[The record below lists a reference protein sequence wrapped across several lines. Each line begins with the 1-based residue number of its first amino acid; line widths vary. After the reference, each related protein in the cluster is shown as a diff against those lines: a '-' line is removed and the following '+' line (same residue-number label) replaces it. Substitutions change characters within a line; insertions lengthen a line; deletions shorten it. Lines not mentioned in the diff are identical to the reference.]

1 MRLGVHWF
9 RRDLRIQDNVAFNEN
24 CRQTQGNTLG
34 VFCLDTQF
42 LSRDDFSANR
52 FAFFLKT
59 LLELQKDLRN
69 QGGDLWIVAAPPTV
83 VLSCLMQVFGST
95 ATTTTNSNS
104 STSNSSSMLLTW
116 NRDYEPYARARD
128 KTIYELAQQNSI
140 EVKTYRDHLI
150 LEPQEV
156 LKSDGGFYQV
166 FTPFARKWLEVIQ
179 QKNYKDRVVAIT
191 SPNGS
196 TQASPLNKIS
206 FQKQL
211 ALHTLRKYL
220 QTSVIHESGVSKVGT
235 NSQYL
240 NVLKKLECF
249 LESQTDDG
257 SEFQRQ
263 NDLKVTIKIPDA
275 GTIVAQEK
283 FKKFQKLWVQS
294 SEARKFGVN
303 YTNERDFPFLN
314 GTSQLSIYLKN
325 GSLTTQQIVRGL
337 YQACTGA
344 SHLKSTEKSFFSL
357 ENIFLKE
364 LIWREFYYSILLHCP
379 RVEQESFLSQYKSI
393 NWENDIDLFEKWKS
407 GQTGFPIVD
416 AGMRQLR
423 QTGWMHNRVRMIVA
437 SFLTKDLLID
447 YRWGEKYFM
456 HQLLDGDLAANNG
469 GWQWAAS
476 TGCDAQPYFRIF
488 NPWLQG
494 AKFDPQAQYIK
505 TYIPEL
511 KNISAKEIHDP
522 NGERNFPRYPNPIVD
537 HALQKQK
544 AILLYKK

>member
-1 MRLGVHWF
+1 MRLGIHWF
-9 RRDLRIQDNVAFNEN
+9 RRDLRLQDNVALYEN

-52 FAFFLKT
+52 FAFFLMT

-69 QGGDLWIVAAPPTV
+69 QGCDLWIVAAPPAK
-83 VLSCLMQVFGST
+83 VLSSLMQVFGST
-95 ATTTTNSNS
+95 ASET
-104 STSNSSSMLLTW
+104 SSMLLTW

-128 KTIYELAQQNSI
+128 KIIYELAQQKSI
-140 EVKTYRDHLI
+140 EVKTFRDHLI

-179 QKNYKDRVVAIT
+179 QKNYKDRIVATT
-191 SPNGS
+191 SQIDS
-196 TQASPLNKIS
+196 TKASPLNKIS
-206 FQKQL
+206 FQRQQTL
-211 ALHTLRKYL
+211 QTLRKYL
-220 QTSVIHESGVSKVGT
+220 QTNLIHDSGESKVGT
-235 NSQYL
+235 DSSQL
-240 NVLKKLECF
+240 SVLKKLESF
-249 LESQTDDG
+249 LESQADDG

-263 NDLKVTIKIPDA
+263 NDLKVTIKIPTA
-275 GTIVAQEK
+275 GALVAQEK
-283 FKKFQKLWVQS
+283 FKKFQKLWLQ
-294 SEARKFGVN
+294 K
-303 YTNERDFPFLN
+303 YTDERDFPFLN

-325 GSLTTQQIVRGL
+325 GSLTTQQMVRGL
-337 YQACTGA
+337 YQACTSA
-344 SHLKSTEKSFFSL
+344 SHLKSTENSFFSL

-379 RVEQESFLSQYKSI
+379 RVEHESFLSQYKNI
-393 NWENDIDLFEKWKS
+393 AWENDIDLFEKWKL

-511 KNISAKEIHDP
+511 KNVSAKNIHDP
-522 NGERNFPRYPNPIVD
+522 NGERNFPHYPSPVVD
-537 HALQKQK
+537 HSLQKQK